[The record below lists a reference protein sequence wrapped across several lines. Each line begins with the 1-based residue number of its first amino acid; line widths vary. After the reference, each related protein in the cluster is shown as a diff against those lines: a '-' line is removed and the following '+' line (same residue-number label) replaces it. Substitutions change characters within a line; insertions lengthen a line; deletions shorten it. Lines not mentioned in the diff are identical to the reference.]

1 LQWRAA
7 FDRGPQ
13 QFIPQLFNLDYTDAE
28 CRRSAN
34 RETLMSTK
42 EHLDQQKLVELMVT
56 QSETEANIIKSIL
69 EASQIGCVL
78 VTQVPHNV
86 YPFTINGLA
95 AIKIKVLD
103 SDLAAAKSILRDY
116 ENSELS
122 EEENLE

>member
-1 LQWRAA
+1 
-7 FDRGPQ
+7 
-13 QFIPQLFNLDYTDAE
+13 
-28 CRRSAN
+28 
-34 RETLMSTK
+34 MSTE

-103 SDLAAAKSILRDY
+103 SDLAAAKSLLRDY